1 MRLINIDDE
10 GLKKTMAVG
19 GISAKALW
27 KRLQREPTVK
37 AIPVEWI
44 KKQIEKYATFEFHLD
59 VDDIE
64 ARACLEYLLEDW
76 RKENEEDGNP
86 FGNCDFHFTY
96 PRFA

>member
-1 MRLINIDDE
+1 MRLIEVDNLKSWIENWFDKNKYYHPYSKSENISKSELYDILDQIE
-10 GLKKTMAVG
+10 NVD
-19 GISAKALW
+19 
-27 KRLQREPTVK
+27 

-76 RKENEEDGNP
+76 EKENGRSE
-86 FGNCDFHFTY
+86 
-96 PRFA
+96 